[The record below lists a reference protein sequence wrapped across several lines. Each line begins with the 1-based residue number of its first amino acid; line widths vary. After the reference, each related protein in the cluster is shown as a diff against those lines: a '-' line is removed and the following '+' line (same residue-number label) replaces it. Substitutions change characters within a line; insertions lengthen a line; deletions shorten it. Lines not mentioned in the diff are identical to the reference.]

1 MINNK
6 NIFLDELPPCTV
18 DTTASPICTITGGG
32 KLNENSYCIDKTTN
46 ASKPVI
52 YVGTGSNGACSP
64 AFGNVDYD
72 EGLIIFNVKTS
83 TDVKTVDLNAD
94 GTLEDMDSYVIYD
107 CGYGK
112 CLQTTGFAL
121 INDAIHECTTAGC
134 STTLTDSYDGEGEN
148 VCKQANAGKINS
160 ASKDGLRICM
170 LKEVTVDGPE
180 PVAHYEEIKIT
191 GNNHFVLKPQA
202 TVPLTSSNFVGSTY
216 NHITLIKSQPNI
228 VARSYICM

>member
-18 DTTASPICTITGGG
+18 DTTASPICTITSTDA
-32 KLNENSYCIDKTTN
+32 KLNKDSYCIN
-46 ASKPVI
+46 NSKI
-52 YVGTGSNGACSP
+52 YVGVGDSGECEV
-64 AFGNVDYD
+64 AFGSAGYD
-72 EGLIIFNVKTS
+72 EGLFMFNVETS
-83 TDVKTVDLNAD
+83 TAVDLSSTEAL
-94 GTLEDMDSYVIYD
+94 TDMDKYVIYD

-121 INDAIHECTTAGC
+121 INDAIHECTTSGC